1 MRIAPE
7 IDPMI
12 HASADDAIQ
21 HLERENRKLRQRI
34 KDLQGPLQGPPHEP
48 PHDGE
53 QTTGWPQGYAECSGS
68 NAANCCE
75 RESARDTLRR
85 HAGRLRQRAE
95 DLERLA
101 GALPAEL
108 HPQAEEALVAVL
120 QKAMRS

>member
-1 MRIAPE
+1 
-7 IDPMI
+7 MI

-34 KDLQGPLQGPPHEP
+34 KDLQDLQGPPP
-48 PHDGE
+48 GCPDDVCDK
-53 QTTGWPQGYAECSGS
+53 PQG
-68 NAANCCE
+68 
-75 RESARDTLRR
+75 ESARDTLRR